1 MPANGR
7 AHWVDQPRAVE
18 LCLRVFRAEPGQV
31 AGRRTWR
38 AGGGGTLHRQRRG
51 AATGPGRSTHR
62 HPAKPACRPEPRAH
76 PAATLKLLRLSAE
89 LPEPRRQRK
98 PSMSTP
104 KTALIIGDSRGL
116 GLGLVKQL
124 LKDGWDVTATVRD
137 PNKADALKAAGPVQ
151 IEKLDMDDQQ
161 AVIALSQQLKGEV
174 FDLLFV
180 NAGVKGP
187 DVQTPGGGAT
197 LAEVG
202 QLFFTNAV
210 APINLAQR
218 FVGQIRDGSGV
229 LAFMSSV
236 LGSVTIPDGSDLTL
250 YKASK
255 AALNSMTNSFITQLG
270 EQKMTVLSLHPG
282 WVKTDMGG
290 ENAHIDVETSVRGLV
305 DQVNAYTGKGGHHFV
320 DYRGNTIAW

>member
-1 MPANGR
+1 MN
-7 AHWVDQPRAVE
+7 
-18 LCLRVFRAEPGQV
+18 
-31 AGRRTWR
+31 
-38 AGGGGTLHRQRRG
+38 
-51 AATGPGRSTHR
+51 S
-62 HPAKPACRPEPRAH
+62 AKN
-76 PAATLKLLRLSAE
+76 
-89 LPEPRRQRK
+89 
-98 PSMSTP
+98 
-104 KTALIIGDSRGL
+104 ALIIGASRGL
-116 GLGLVKQL
+116 GLGLVKTL
-124 LKDGWDVTATVRD
+124 LSDGWSVTATVRN
-137 PNKADALKAAGPVQ
+137 PQNAEALKALGPVR

-161 AVIALSQQLKGEV
+161 AVIALSQQLKDET

-187 DVQTPGGGAT
+187 DNQSPGGAT

-236 LGSVTIPDGSDLTL
+236 LGSVTMPDAPELAL

-255 AALNSMTNSFITQLG
+255 AALNSMTNSFVTQLG
-270 EQKMTVLSLHPG
+270 EQTLTVLSLHPG

-290 ENAHIDVETSVRGLV
+290 ENAAIDVQTSTTGLV
-305 DQVNAYTGKGGHHFV
+305 EQLNAYAGKGGHHFIN
-320 DYRGNTIAW
+320 YKGETIAW

>member
-1 MPANGR
+1 
-7 AHWVDQPRAVE
+7 
-18 LCLRVFRAEPGQV
+18 
-31 AGRRTWR
+31 
-38 AGGGGTLHRQRRG
+38 
-51 AATGPGRSTHR
+51 
-62 HPAKPACRPEPRAH
+62 
-76 PAATLKLLRLSAE
+76 
-89 LPEPRRQRK
+89 
-98 PSMSTP
+98 MSTP
-104 KTALIIGDSRGL
+104 KTALIIGASRGL

-124 LKDGWDVTATVRD
+124 LQDGWDVTATVRD
-137 PNKADALKAAGPVQ
+137 PSKADALKAVGPVK

-161 AVIALSQQLKGEV
+161 AVIALSQRLKDRT

-187 DVQTPGGGAT
+187 ANQEPGRAT

-218 FVGQIRDGSGV
+218 FVGQIRKDSGV

-236 LGSVTIPDGSDLTL
+236 LGSVTIPDGSDLAL

-270 EQKMTVLSLHPG
+270 DQKLTVLSLHPG

-290 ENAHIDVETSVRGLV
+290 ENAHIDVDTSVRGLV

-320 DYRGNTIAW
+320 DYKGDTIAW

>member
-1 MPANGR
+1 
-7 AHWVDQPRAVE
+7 
-18 LCLRVFRAEPGQV
+18 
-31 AGRRTWR
+31 
-38 AGGGGTLHRQRRG
+38 
-51 AATGPGRSTHR
+51 
-62 HPAKPACRPEPRAH
+62 
-76 PAATLKLLRLSAE
+76 
-89 LPEPRRQRK
+89 
-98 PSMSTP
+98 MSTP
-104 KTALIIGDSRGL
+104 KTALIIGASRGL

-124 LKDGWDVTATVRD
+124 LQDGWDVTATVRD
-137 PNKADALKAAGPVQ
+137 PNKADALKAVGPVQ

-161 AVIALSQQLKGEV
+161 AVIALAQRLKDRT

-187 DVQTPGGGAT
+187 ANQEPGYAT

-218 FVGQIRDGSGV
+218 FVGQIRKDTGV

-236 LGSVTIPDGSDLTL
+236 LGSVTIPDGSDLAL

-270 EQKMTVLSLHPG
+270 EPKPTVLSLHPG

-320 DYRGNTIAW
+320 DYKGDTIAW

>member
-1 MPANGR
+1 
-7 AHWVDQPRAVE
+7 
-18 LCLRVFRAEPGQV
+18 
-31 AGRRTWR
+31 
-38 AGGGGTLHRQRRG
+38 
-51 AATGPGRSTHR
+51 
-62 HPAKPACRPEPRAH
+62 
-76 PAATLKLLRLSAE
+76 
-89 LPEPRRQRK
+89 
-98 PSMSTP
+98 MSKV
-104 KTALIIGDSRGL
+104 KTALIIGASRGL
-116 GLGLVKQL
+116 GLGLVKTL
-124 LKDGWDVTATVRD
+124 LADGWQVTATVRN
-137 PNKADALKAAGPVQ
+137 PQAADALNALGKVR

-187 DVQTPGGGAT
+187 EVQTPGGAT

-218 FVGQIRDGSGV
+218 FVGQIRPDTGV

-236 LGSVTIPDGSDLTL
+236 LGSVTMPDAPELAL

-255 AALNSMTNSFITQLG
+255 AALNSMTNSFVTQLG

-290 ENAHIDVETSVRGLV
+290 EGADLDVDTSTRGLV
-305 DQVNAYTGKGGHHFV
+305 DQVNAYVGKGGHHFV
-320 DYRGNTIAW
+320 NYRGDVIPW